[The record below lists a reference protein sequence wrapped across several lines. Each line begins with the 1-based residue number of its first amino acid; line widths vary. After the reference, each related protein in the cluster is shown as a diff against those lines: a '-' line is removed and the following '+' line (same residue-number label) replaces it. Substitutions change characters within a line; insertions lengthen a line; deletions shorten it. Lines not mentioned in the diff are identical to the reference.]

1 MKKLLALFLFLLPLP
16 ALAQIGPVGAIQ
28 VGVTPVTSGT
38 NGDCLTISNG
48 KLGQTASCGGAAGL
62 TVGTSTIS
70 SGTASGIV
78 WNSAGVVATGAA
90 LTNTAGDLIA
100 AAGQA
105 LAIGSASVN
114 TGVKLVQN
122 GGAFRCK
129 ISDGSADCAYQGLNF
144 VAIGGTFGGASGST
158 LNLTVDGTA
167 KLLNAAGTSG
177 VVLNFGTDG
186 AMALFARDGTTAG
199 VYKSGTNTGLT
210 ASLVAS
216 VTCTI
221 AVSGGIVTGKT
232 GC

>member
-100 AAGQA
+100 AAGQS

-167 KLLNAAGTSG
+167 KFLNAATTSG
-177 VVLNFGTDG
+177 VVLNFATDG
-186 AMALFARDGTTAG
+186 RFAVFARDGTTAG
-199 VYKSGTNTGLT
+199 VFASGTNVGVSCGTGILNPVT
-210 ASLVAS
+210 AV
-216 VTCTI
+216 VTN
-221 AVSGGIVTGKT
+221 GIITH
-232 GC
+232 C